1 MACLGLRLSSP
12 HFITWP
18 VPSVIGTVS
27 GVSTSFLATIMQTP
41 LRHRLDVQR
50 NVRIEVDDG
59 GVINSIEPVGSQATA
74 DVVLS
79 PSTVLIPG
87 LVDTHIHAPQWPQ
100 LGTGLDLPLETWLF
114 EHTFPLE
121 AKLTDPD
128 LAGLVWPD
136 MVSTLLAHG
145 TTTAVYYATISVETT
160 TMLAEAC
167 VSAGQRALVG
177 RVAMDHPDGTPTWY
191 RDDDAAAGVAASSL
205 SIDRIRALGSTLVAP
220 IITPR
225 FAPAC
230 TDELL
235 RGLGELATSTGVA
248 VQTHC
253 SESDWEH
260 GYAFERFA
268 MSDTEALDGFGLV
281 REHTVLAHGDHLGDD
296 DLEILAR
303 CGAGVA
309 HCPLS
314 NAYFANAVFP
324 ARRALE
330 AGVRVGLGTDIAGG
344 AQPGLLSQCADAVTM
359 SRLLDEGVDARVD
372 AADRGV
378 AGSRLSITDAFWM
391 ATAGGADLLGLDVGI
406 LEVGRRFDAVAVDT
420 ARPGSPL
427 RVWDGVDDDART
439 FEKIV
444 RLTTPADI
452 VDVWVGGER
461 VSGAR

>member
-1 MACLGLRLSSP
+1 
-12 HFITWP
+12 
-18 VPSVIGTVS
+18 VP
-27 GVSTSFLATIMQTP
+27 GVSTTYLATIMQTP
-41 LRHRLDVQR
+41 GRHRLDVLR
-50 NVRIEVDDG
+50 NVSVKVNDHGEIV
-59 GVINSIEPVGSQATA
+59 SIEAAGPDADA
-74 DVVLS
+74 DVVL
-79 PSTVLIPG
+79 PATTVLIPG

-121 AKLTDPD
+121 AKLTDPE
-128 LAGLVWPD
+128 LASQVWSE
-136 MVSTLLAHG
+136 MVGTLLAHG

-160 TMLAEAC
+160 TMLAQSC

-191 RDDDAAAGVAASSL
+191 RDEDAAVGIAASAV
-205 SIDRIRALGSTLVAP
+205 SIDQIRALGSRLVEP

-235 RGLGELATSTGVA
+235 RGLGELAASTGA
-248 VQTHC
+248 RVQTHC

-260 GYAFERFA
+260 SYAFERFA
-268 MSDTEALDGFGLV
+268 MSDTEALDGFGLI
-281 REHTVLAHGDHLGDD
+281 RDHSVLAHGDHLGDS
-296 DLEILAR
+296 DLATLVER
-303 CGAGVA
+303 GAGVA

-324 ARRALE
+324 ARQALE
-330 AGVRVGLGTDIAGG
+330 AGVRVGLGTDVAGG

-359 SRLLDEGVDARVD
+359 SRLLDDGVDPRLD

-378 AGSRLSITDAFWM
+378 AGSRISITDAFWM
-391 ATAGGADLLGLDVGI
+391 ATAGGAELLGLDVGI
-406 LEVGRRFDAVAVDT
+406 LEVGRQFDAVAVDT

-427 RVWDGVDDDART
+427 RTWDGIDDDERT

-452 VDVWVGGER
+452 TGVWVAGNR
-461 VSGAR
+461 VVGVD